1 MIGHLYVGIDA
12 GSSATKCV
20 AIDEAGALLGHC
32 VVPSGFSYEEAAATA
47 LAGALE
53 DARVDRDE
61 ISCCVSTGYGR
72 EWVPFAAR
80 RLTEITCH
88 ARGARE
94 WYPDG
99 RPASEGT
106 YEDGQRNGRWTFWRE
121 DGTVDPERSGLYQGG
136 RRVGEA

>member
-1 MIGHLYVGIDA
+1 MKILLILLGLA
-12 GSSATKCV
+12 GSAWFVFDLGSPSQAWS
-20 AIDEAGALLGHC
+20 DGA
-32 VVPSGFSYEEAAATA
+32 
-47 LAGALE
+47 
-53 DARVDRDE
+53 ARVTYYGNGERKAEIPYRD
-61 ISCCVSTGYGR
+61 G
-72 EWVPFAAR
+72 VPD
-80 RLTEITCH
+80 
-88 ARGARE
+88 GKARE